1 MAFLDTLLGGALAI
15 VGGVAGAGISQG
27 LAGRQQ
33 SRAAQQDL
41 EDQRRSAL
49 RTASARYSQ
58 FAVTS
63 SNGTSDMINR
73 YQKSPGSA
81 QVDRNP
87 GLAAKLIGALGEVLL
102 LTTSTDVAD
111 IASALRWQLKL
122 AYQAAEKV
130 IESHG
135 ATVGETQPAA
145 ESVLPLLE
153 RAVELR
159 SEFLNAVRREL
170 GLGAVVRADLGLKKI
185 VQQDQQAQA
194 LRLE

>member
-15 VGGVAGAGISQG
+15 LGGVAGAGISQG

-73 YQKSPGSA
+73 YQKSPDSA
-81 QVDRNP
+81 RVDRNP

-102 LTTSTDVAD
+102 LTTSIEVAD

-122 AYQAAEKV
+122 AYQTAEQV
-130 IESHG
+130 IEAHD
-135 ATVGETQPAA
+135 ATVAETQAAA
-145 ESVLPLLE
+145 ESALPLLE

-159 SEFLNAVRREL
+159 SEFLNAVRKEL
-170 GLGAVVRADLGLKKI
+170 GLGEVVRADLGLKKI
-185 VQQDQQAQA
+185 VQRDQQAQA